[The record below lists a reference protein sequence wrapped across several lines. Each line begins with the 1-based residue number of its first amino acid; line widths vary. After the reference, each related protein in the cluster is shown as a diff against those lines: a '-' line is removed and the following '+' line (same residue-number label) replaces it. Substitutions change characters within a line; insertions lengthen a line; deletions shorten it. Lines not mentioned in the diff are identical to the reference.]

1 MRLPAF
7 ALPLLAVLFASAL
20 SAAPATAGL
29 LITVDKS
36 SQRMSVRVDGVERH
50 SWSVSTGRAGHATPA
65 GNFTPFRLEED
76 HYSKEWDDA
85 PMPYSVFFTKQ
96 GHAIHGSL
104 QTKQLGSPA
113 SAGCIRLAPA
123 NAKVL
128 FGLVKEAGLN
138 ATKVVIGGSEPA
150 PLVAGRNA
158 RPPAES
164 ASVMPP
170 DPSGAR
176 VRNGDASVDAYT
188 ARMRQRYYE
197 ERAAAESYPDSS
209 GYYARGPYDMN
220 GYEQPR
226 RSYAP
231 RVYGQQPYYAP
242 QQYGDRG
249 YPYVPRY
256 RY

>member
-1 MRLPAF
+1 MRLPAI
-7 ALPLLAVLFASAL
+7 ALPALAVLFTFVLSIAPASA
-20 SAAPATAGL
+20 SL

-36 SQRMSVRVDGVERH
+36 AQRMSVRVGGVERH
-50 SWSVSTGRAGHATPA
+50 SWPVSTGRAGHATPI

-85 PMPYSVFFTKQ
+85 PMPHSVFFTKQ

-113 SAGCIRLAPA
+113 SAGCIRLAPE

-128 FGLVKEAGLN
+128 FGLVKESGLN

-150 PLVAGRNA
+150 PLVAGRGSRA
-158 RPPAES
+158 PAES
-164 ASVMPP
+164 ALVIPP

-176 VRNGDASVDAYT
+176 VRGGDASVDAYT

-197 ERAAAESYPDSS
+197 ERAAAESYRDSS
-209 GYYARGPYDMN
+209 GSSARGPYDMD

-226 RSYAP
+226 YAP
-231 RVYGQQPYYAP
+231 RVYGAQPYYAP
-242 QQYGDRG
+242 RSYEREAPYIRRG
-249 YPYVPRY
+249 YGWN
-256 RY
+256 